1 MSQEYLKNGF
11 PFLSH
16 NVSLKVM
23 SKTLSEVVVL
33 AGIPKRLTYEVP
45 EGLDAKIGARVVVP
59 VKKTEKVGLIVSMYR
74 GDMKGLKPI
83 SALLDHKE
91 LISQELIDLLLWC
104 ARYYHTSIGSAV
116 ALAFPP
122 YLRQARTIRMDR
134 DVLLFSTKTGS
145 GRIGKK
151 QQSLIEAIPEEG
163 ISLDRLKKLF
173 PGSTKTISSLIQKG
187 YIKPAEKPAG
197 SCDNRRPTSTIE
209 YTHDQASAIKE
220 MSAALDSHQFKT
232 FILHGI
238 TGSGKT
244 EVYLA
249 CALQALQ
256 MGLSVLY
263 LVPEIALTP
272 QSIAMIQHRIPSEIA
287 VFHSGLTPKDR
298 AVEFMK
304 ASYNMVN
311 FVLGTRSAIFA
322 PLKNLGLIIV
332 DEEHDHSYK
341 QDDGVPYN
349 ARDLAIMR
357 AKNNNASVILGSATP
372 SMETFCKAGAPSTQ
386 LVTMSKRTGNA
397 ALPKIEI
404 VDMRETQGPL
414 SERLLNAMYETLSKK
429 EQVLLFINRR
439 GFSSALV
446 CPGCGRTLNCSR
458 CDRSLTYHKSRGVAL
473 CHYCGFSVHLPEI
486 CPSCGCMDM
495 KPIGLGT
502 EQIMQ
507 SVGEH
512 IPDAR
517 ILKMDSDEITSAK
530 KLSSALQSIRNREI
544 DIIIGTQMIAKGHDF
559 PHLTLVGVMYAEQL
573 LFMPD
578 FRAGERTFQQI
589 VQVAGRAGR
598 RMANTTV
605 LIQTL
610 IPDHPLITSI
620 TDYDYEAMI
629 SAEEEIR
636 RASDFPPFVHM
647 ARCIFSSTHNETVQQ
662 MIHLATAKIEKH
674 NIDILGPAPAPISLL
689 RNYYRWHI
697 LLRSKDRT
705 PLHRAIESIMRM
717 RIPSGVKCKID
728 VDPYTMH

>member
-1 MSQEYLKNGF
+1 MKETLADIVI
-11 PFLSH
+11 LS
-16 NVSLKVM
+16 
-23 SKTLSEVVVL
+23 
-33 AGIPKRLTYEVP
+33 GIPKRLTYNVP
-45 EGLDAKIGARVVVP
+45 QSRDVEIGSRVVVP
-59 VKKTEKVGLIVSMYR
+59 LKGTKKVGVVVSNYQGLR
-74 GDMKGLKPI
+74 EGLKNI
-83 SALLDHKE
+83 SALLDDRP
-91 LISQELIDLLLWC
+91 LINQELIDLLLWC
-104 ARYYHTSIGSAV
+104 AKYYHTNIGSTV

-122 YLRQARTIRMDR
+122 YLRQAKTVRPHANP
-134 DVLLFSTKTGS
+134 VLAKTHTGT
-145 GRIGKK
+145 GRLGKN
-151 QQSLIEAIPEEG
+151 QLLLIEAIPEEG
-163 ISLDRLKKLF
+163 ISLDKIKKLF
-173 PGSTKTISSLIQKG
+173 PGSTGTVSSLVRKG
-187 YIKPAEKPAG
+187 FVKL
-197 SCDNRRPTSTIE
+197 IE
-209 YTHDQASAIKE
+209 EQSLTPDLHESVIEIDYTDDQENAIIE
-220 MSAALDSHQFKT
+220 LSDSLSSRQFKT

-249 CALQALQ
+249 CARQALQ
-256 MGLSVLY
+256 AGLSVLY

-287 VFHSGLTPKDR
+287 LFHSGLSPKARCD
-298 AVEFMK
+298 EFMK
-304 ASYNMVN
+304 VSSGKVN
-311 FVLGTRSAIFA
+311 FVLGTRSAVFA
-322 PLKNLGLIIV
+322 PLTKLGLIIV

-341 QDDGVPYN
+341 QEDGVPYN

-357 AKNNNASVILGSATP
+357 AKNNNALVILGSATP
-372 SMETFCKAGAPSTQ
+372 SMETFCKAGSASTR
-386 LVTMSKRTGNA
+386 LITMTRRTGDA
-397 ALPKIEI
+397 ALPNIEI
-404 VDMRETQGPL
+404 VDMRGTQGPL
-414 SERLLNAMYETLSKK
+414 SEKLLNAIDETLSKK

-446 CPGCGRTLNCSR
+446 CPGCGRTLNCTH

-473 CHYCGFSVHLPEI
+473 CHYCGFSFHLPEI

-495 KPIGLGT
+495 KPIGMGT

-517 ILKMDSDEITSAK
+517 ILKMDSDEITSTK
-530 KLSSALQSIRNREI
+530 KLSSALQSIRNQEI

-559 PHLTLVGVMYAEQL
+559 PHLTLVGVMHAEQL

-598 RMANTTV
+598 RMSNTDV

-620 TDYDYEAMI
+620 ADYDYEAMI
-629 SAEEEIR
+629 AAEEEIR
-636 RASDFPPFVHM
+636 RASGFPPFVYM

-662 MIHLATAKIEKH
+662 MIHHVAAKIEKH
-674 NIDILGPAPAPISLL
+674 RVDILGPAPAPISLL
-689 RNYYRWHI
+689 RNYFRWHI

-705 PLHRAIESIMRM
+705 LLHRAIESVMRM
-717 RIPSGVKCKID
+717 NIPSGVKCKID
-728 VDPYTMH
+728 VDPYTML